1 MPLQNSELYKT
12 FKSKILMLL
21 STNALRSA
29 TPKRSCNNYLSYDN
43 ARVTHPLSHTFH
55 GFYIDIKLAPE
66 VDVVLHRS
74 TGIRC
79 ATVIEGKDG
88 TCKVVGESG
97 SLFLFIARFLSYC
110 SFYI

>member
-1 MPLQNSELYKT
+1 
-12 FKSKILMLL
+12 MLL
-21 STNALRSA
+21 STSALRSA
-29 TPKRSCNNYLSYDN
+29 ALKRSCNNYLNCDN

-79 ATVIEGKDG
+79 AIVIEGKDVHA
-88 TCKVVGESG
+88 K
-97 SLFLFIARFLSYC
+97 L
-110 SFYI
+110 